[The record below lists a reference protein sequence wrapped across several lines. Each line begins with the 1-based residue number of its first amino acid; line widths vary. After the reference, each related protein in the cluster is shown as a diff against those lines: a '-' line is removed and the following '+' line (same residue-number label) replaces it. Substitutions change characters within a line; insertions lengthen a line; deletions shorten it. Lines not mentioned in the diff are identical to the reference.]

1 MVILPTE
8 IVDHIMGFML
18 FRPKT
23 HTELRD
29 AVNMWCDPFTRRKAK
44 KIYGKISDWDTTLI
58 EDMGELFWNKTFNDD
73 ISEWN
78 VSNVHTFRGMFRGC
92 YIFNRDISK
101 WNVEKGRDFS
111 YMFYQCRRFSKSLN
125 NWKMKNATDLSY
137 MFAYSMFGHI
147 LHNWENY
154 VDINI
159 PMKNIYL
166 QAGINHYV

>member
-1 MVILPTE
+1 MATLPEE

-23 HTELRD
+23 YTELRD
-29 AVNMWCDPFTRRKAK
+29 AVNMWCDPCTYHKAK

-92 YIFNRDISK
+92 YRFNRDISK

-111 YMFYQCRRFSKSLN
+111 YMFYRCRYFSKNLN
-125 NWKMKNATDLSY
+125 DWKMKNATDLSY
-137 MFAYSMFGHI
+137 MFAYSNFGHTVD
-147 LHNWENY
+147 NWHNY
-154 VDINI
+154 VDKSI

-166 QAGINHYV
+166 QAAVR

>member
-1 MVILPTE
+1 MVILPKE

-23 HTELRD
+23 YKELKN
-29 AVNMWCDPFTRRKAK
+29 AVNIWCDPYTNYKAK
-44 KIYGKISDWDTTLI
+44 KIYGKISYWDTTLI
-58 EDMGELFWNKTFNDD
+58 EDMSELFCNQRYFNDD
-73 ISEWN
+73 ISYWN

-92 YIFNRDISK
+92 RYFNRDISK
-101 WNVEKGRDFS
+101 WNVEKGHDFS
-111 YMFYQCRRFSKSLN
+111 YMFYRCANFSKNLN
-125 NWKMKNATDLSY
+125 NWKLKNATDLSY
-137 MFAYSMFGHI
+137 MFAYSNFGHI

-166 QAGINHYV
+166 KAG